1 MNLDTTKSIADITQ
15 ESVHTSDDIDICDIE
30 ATSKDTVVVKRGIIN
45 VGIINVHYYYIPVSL
60 IEDSDEQ
67 AVWLTITE
75 QEIKDKY
82 EKDSEPDPA
91 KYFMKNQ
98 GYSNF
103 DRKNIPVIPSIS
115 KKGKKS

>member
-15 ESVHTSDDIDICDIE
+15 ESVHTSDDIDIGDIE

-45 VGIINVHYYYIPVSL
+45 VHYYYIPVSL
-60 IEDSDEQ
+60 IEGSDEQ

-91 KYFMKNQ
+91 KYFMINQ

>member
-15 ESVHTSDDIDICDIE
+15 ESVHTSDDIDIGDIE

-45 VGIINVHYYYIPVSL
+45 VHYYYIPVSL
-60 IEDSDEQ
+60 IEGS
-67 AVWLTITE
+67 VWLTITE

-91 KYFMKNQ
+91 KYFMINQ

-103 DRKNIPVIPSIS
+103 DWKNIPVIPSIS
-115 KKGKKS
+115 KKR

>member
-15 ESVHTSDDIDICDIE
+15 ESVHTSDDIDIGDIE

-45 VGIINVHYYYIPVSL
+45 VHYYYIPVSL
-60 IEDSDEQ
+60 IEGSDEQ

-82 EKDSEPDPA
+82 EKDS
-91 KYFMKNQ
+91 NQ
-98 GYSNF
+98 ILPNTLLKIRDIAILIG
-103 DRKNIPVIPSIS
+103 KIS
-115 KKGKKS
+115 LLYHQFQKKVKKDKRIR

>member
-1 MNLDTTKSIADITQ
+1 MKLDTTKSIADITQ
-15 ESVHTSDDIDICDIE
+15 ESVHTSDDIDIGDIE
-30 ATSKDTVVVKRGIIN
+30 ATSKDTVVVKRGI
-45 VGIINVHYYYIPVSL
+45 VNVHYYYIPVSL
-60 IEDSDEQ
+60 IEGSDEQ

-82 EKDSEPDPA
+82 EKDSEPNPA